1 MWELRE
7 DFLPQLPSIKAAV
20 TRSIDSG
27 KWPVIL
33 ADVGDNIG
41 AGTPG
46 DGTFILRELLDQ
58 QAESG
63 VVTIADPTAV
73 AKAIEA
79 GVGKTVRLSIGGKC
93 DHLHGDPVETE
104 CFIKLIS
111 DGSFTNRGH
120 MRDGLVEKM
129 GRTAVVETR
138 GIKIVLTEIKVP
150 PWNLEQLRSVEI
162 TPENEKII
170 VVKSAVAF
178 RAAYESI
185 AALIIEVNS
194 PGLSSVDLRQFDF
207 RYIRRPIFPLD
218 QFEPD

>member
-1 MWELRE
+1 
-7 DFLPQLPSIKAAV
+7 
-20 TRSIDSG
+20 
-27 KWPVIL
+27 
-33 ADVGDNIG
+33 
-41 AGTPG
+41 
-46 DGTFILRELLDQ
+46 
-58 QAESG
+58 
-63 VVTIADPTAV
+63 
-73 AKAIEA
+73 
-79 GVGKTVRLSIGGKC
+79 
-93 DHLHGDPVETE
+93 
-104 CFIKLIS
+104 
-111 DGSFTNRGH
+111 